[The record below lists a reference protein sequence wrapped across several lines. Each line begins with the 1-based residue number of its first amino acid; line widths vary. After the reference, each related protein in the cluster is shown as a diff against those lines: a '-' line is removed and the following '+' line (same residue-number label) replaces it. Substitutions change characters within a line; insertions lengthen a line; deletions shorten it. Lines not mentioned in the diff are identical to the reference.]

1 MDNDVRQLLELI
13 GRHPDRNSPLYAT
26 GDHYDDY
33 ELWEAEA
40 SLVYKRMREKYP
52 IIMVHV
58 CCYCGRQR
66 NSEGVWVDGIHPI
79 NRATAPVSD
88 GICEK
93 CFREQ
98 FPEEKKEDE

>member
-26 GDHYDDY
+26 GD
-33 ELWEAEA
+33 
-40 SLVYKRMREKYP
+40 

-66 NSEGVWVDGIHPI
+66 NDEGVWVDGIHPI